1 MFENYRVFKTMFAGR
16 ELTVETGKVCGLANG
31 SCWVRYGETV
41 VMVNVAASAKPRDGV
56 DFFPLSVDYEEKL
69 YAVGKIPGGF
79 LKREGRP
86 SEKAILTSR
95 VVDRPMRPLFP
106 KDMRNDVA
114 ITMTVLAVDPD
125 CSPEILGM
133 IGASIAVS
141 ISDIPWNGPIGG
153 ISVGLVDGEIVLMPN
168 LEQRG
173 KSDLNLTVAS
183 SEKKVVM
190 IEAGA
195 NEVPDDVMF
204 DAIMAGHNEI
214 VKSLI
219 PFIKDIQ
226 AQIGKP
232 KFAFESQE
240 VDHDMFD
247 AISDFAIERIRYAL
261 DTDDKNIR
269 EERLKPIVDDIH
281 AKFDEV
287 YPEKIAMIDEAIY
300 KLQKFVVRRW
310 LLDDNK
316 RVDGRKMDEIRPLA
330 AEVGMLPRVHGSG
343 LFTRGQTQV
352 MTICTLGPVS
362 DSQKLEGLD
371 EEEGKRYMH
380 HYNFPPFCTGETGRM
395 GSPKRREIG
404 HGNLAERALLP
415 VLPDE
420 NEFPYAIR
428 VVSEVMESNGSSSMA
443 STCGSTLALMDG
455 GVPIKRPVSG
465 IAMGLIQEEGKTVVL
480 SDIQGLEDFLGDM
493 DFKVTGTTEGI
504 TALQMDNKATGL
516 TFDILARALQQAK
529 EGRAFIL
536 QKMLDVIPEPRH
548 TTRSTA
554 PRIVSIQVPTDKI
567 RDVIGS
573 GGKVIRGIQDET
585 GASVDIQEDGTVFV
599 GGTGESVDQ
608 AVERIKLIIKVPE
621 PGEEYTGRVVS
632 IQPFGAFVN
641 LLPGKDGLLHI
652 SRVAKG
658 RVEKVEDVLN
668 VGDEVKVVV
677 IEVDDRGKISLDRLD
692 KPEAPARAEGA
703 SEGDGEHFQR
713 RERPRRERSE
723 RSDRPRRPG
732 DNGGRKPRRHHD
744 AE

>member
-371 EEEGKRYMH
+371 EEEGTRYMH
-380 HYNFPPFCTGETGRM
+380 HYNFPAYSVGETKASRGP
-395 GSPKRREIG
+395 GRREIG
-404 HGNLAERALLP
+404 HGALAERALLP
-415 VLPDE
+415 VIPSVE
-420 NEFPYAIR
+420 EFPYAIR
-428 VVSEVMESNGSSSMA
+428 LVSEVLSSNGSTSQGSV
-443 STCGSTLALMDG
+443 CGSTLALMDA
-455 GVPIKRPVSG
+455 GVPIKKPVAG
-465 IAMGLIQEEGKTVVL
+465 ISCGLITEGDRWDTMV
-480 SDIQGLEDFLGDM
+480 DIQGVEDFFGDM
-493 DFKVTGTTEGI
+493 DFKVAGTHDGI
-504 TALQMDNKATGL
+504 TAIQMDLKIDGL
-516 TFDILARALQQAK
+516 TPEIIKAAFAKTHKARDYILD
-529 EGRAFIL
+529 EV
-536 QKMLDVIPEPRH
+536 MLKAIPEPRKTVGKYAPKMIH
-548 TTRSTA
+548 TK
-554 PRIVSIQVPTDKI
+554 VPVDKI
-567 RDVIGS
+567 SEVIGK
-573 GGKVIRGIQDET
+573 GGKVIQKLCADFDVKIDIDDDGNVFICGLDLDKANACVQVISTIVNPPEV
-585 GASVDIQEDGTVFV
+585 GAIYKGKVV
-599 GGTGESVDQ
+599 
-608 AVERIKLIIKVPE
+608 RIMN
-621 PGEEYTGRVVS
+621 
-632 IQPFGAFVN
+632 FGAFVEIA
-641 LLPGKDGLLHI
+641 PGKDGMVHI
-652 SRVAKG
+652 SKLDNH
-658 RVEKVEDVLN
+658 RVEKVEDVVS
-668 VGDEVKVVV
+668 VGDEIIVKVMEIDNQGRINLSRKDALAD
-677 IEVDDRGKISLDRLD
+677 IEAK
-692 KPEAPARAEGA
+692 
-703 SEGDGEHFQR
+703 
-713 RERPRRERSE
+713 
-723 RSDRPRRPG
+723 
-732 DNGGRKPRRHHD
+732 RK
-744 AE
+744 AQAQG

>member
-168 LEQRG
+168 LEQRS

-380 HYNFPPFCTGETGRM
+380 HYNFPAYSVGETKASRGP
-395 GSPKRREIG
+395 GRREIG
-404 HGNLAERALLP
+404 HGALAERALLP
-415 VLPDE
+415 VIPSVE
-420 NEFPYAIR
+420 EFPYAIR
-428 VVSEVMESNGSSSMA
+428 LVSEVLSSNGSTSQGSV
-443 STCGSTLALMDG
+443 CGSTLALMDA
-455 GVPIKRPVSG
+455 GVPIKKPVAG
-465 IAMGLIQEEGKTVVL
+465 ISCGLITEGDRWDTMV
-480 SDIQGLEDFLGDM
+480 DIQGVEDFFGDM
-493 DFKVTGTTEGI
+493 DFKVAGTHDGI
-504 TALQMDNKATGL
+504 TAIQMDLKIDGL
-516 TFDILARALQQAK
+516 TPEIIKAAFAKTHKARDYILDEVMLKTVGKYAP
-529 EGRAFIL
+529 
-536 QKMLDVIPEPRH
+536 KMIH
-548 TTRSTA
+548 TK
-554 PRIVSIQVPTDKI
+554 VPVDKI
-567 RDVIGS
+567 SEVIGK
-573 GGKVIRGIQDET
+573 GGKVIQKLCADFDVKIDIDDDGNVFICGLDLDKANACVQVISTIVNPPEV
-585 GASVDIQEDGTVFV
+585 GAIYKGKVV
-599 GGTGESVDQ
+599 
-608 AVERIKLIIKVPE
+608 RIMN
-621 PGEEYTGRVVS
+621 
-632 IQPFGAFVN
+632 FGAFVEIA
-641 LLPGKDGLLHI
+641 PGKDGMVHI
-652 SRVAKG
+652 SKLDNHR
-658 RVEKVEDVLN
+658 VEDVVS
-668 VGDEVKVVV
+668 VGDEIIVKVMEIDNQGRINLSRKDALAD
-677 IEVDDRGKISLDRLD
+677 IEAK
-692 KPEAPARAEGA
+692 
-703 SEGDGEHFQR
+703 
-713 RERPRRERSE
+713 
-723 RSDRPRRPG
+723 
-732 DNGGRKPRRHHD
+732 RK
-744 AE
+744 AQAQG